1 MRHFFTLFLALL
13 LVGMSYAAET
23 QKVRLTYQGFPYKR
37 TTCEYP
43 SYVPGDTVILAKGSP
58 RNENGEVIVA
68 WSYNGE
74 NYKAGSEFVMPDE
87 DVVLVPVW
95 ADDQGIAIVQKS
107 EVSVQKVLRDGQLI
121 IIRDGREYNVLGG
134 RLK

>member
-87 DVVLVPVW
+87 DVKRRAQPS
-95 ADDQGIAIVQKS
+95 AS
-107 EVSVQKVLRDGQLI
+107 SVRC
-121 IIRDGREYNVLGG
+121 
-134 RLK
+134 